1 MFHAVISSAK
11 LETIFQMTKCL
22 PVFYY
27 FKIAI
32 KGYNWDVVRA
42 FDLNNL
48 LYFVL
53 KRLNVNLSSC
63 SIRQHFVN
71 LPKISL

>member
-1 MFHAVISSAK
+1 
-11 LETIFQMTKCL
+11 MTKCL
-22 PVFYY
+22 PVFLL
-27 FKIAI
+27 FQNCN
-32 KGYNWDVVRA
+32 KGYNWDVVHA
-42 FDLNNL
+42 FNLNNL

-53 KRLNVNLSSC
+53 KKLNVNLSSC